1 MWRKAEENKVKS
13 SPGAPPSA
21 LSSVQNPAPVG
32 APNSASTPAAVN
44 QGIKIKGEISGQGDF
59 FLDGEFEG
67 KIDLPGGTFTVGPN
81 ARVHAEI
88 EARAVIVRGE
98 VIGALKSCERV
109 HILSTGR
116 LTGNME
122 TRGIV
127 IEDGAVL
134 HSKVAVPQA
143 AAVEA
148 PAPVAAAPH
157 VTANEEQAATPGG
170 SAEPS
175 GRAKGATAAQ

>member
-13 SPGAPPSA
+13 SPGAPPGA
-21 LSSVQNPAPVG
+21 LSSVQNPGPVG
-32 APNSASTPAAVN
+32 APNSANTPAAVSH
-44 QGIKIKGEISGQGDF
+44 GIKIKGEISGQGDF

-143 AAVEA
+143 TAVEA
-148 PAPVAAAPH
+148 AAHETAAPQ
-157 VTANEEQAATPGG
+157 VSASEEQGLASPGNV
-170 SAEPS
+170 EPS
-175 GRAKGATAAQ
+175 ARAKGATAA